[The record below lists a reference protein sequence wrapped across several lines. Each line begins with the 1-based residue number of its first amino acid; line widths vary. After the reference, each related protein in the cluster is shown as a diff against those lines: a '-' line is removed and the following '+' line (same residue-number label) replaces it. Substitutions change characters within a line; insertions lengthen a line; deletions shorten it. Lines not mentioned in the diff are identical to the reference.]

1 MQARFECETG
11 GFGRVWKGISD
22 KGELSMKN
30 RKVIRVV
37 NEVYEWS
44 KIVLVAFLLA
54 FFVKSTV
61 VASAKVPSGS
71 MEGTVMTGSRIII
84 NRLAYVYGRP
94 HRGDIVAFY
103 YPDDGKT
110 LYLKRVIGMP
120 GETIEGKDG
129 KIYIDGTEITDYT
142 ENEFQEDFGP
152 FYIPNEC
159 YFMMGDNRN
168 NSWDSRYWVNK
179 YVNIQDIMGKAE
191 FEYYPEIKVLN

>member
-1 MQARFECETG
+1 
-11 GFGRVWKGISD
+11 
-22 KGELSMKN
+22 MKN

-37 NEVYEWS
+37 NEIYEWS
-44 KIVLVAFLLA
+44 KIILVAFLLA

-84 NRLAYVYGRP
+84 NRLAYVYGSP